1 MGHSF
6 SMGARGD
13 SKQAA
18 LGACLCAAALGCGD
32 IGDAQLPL
40 PVYGGGAR
48 ESTAERELTPDP
60 FAAEP
65 AHAVASVAVS
75 ATAGG
80 DCPIAFEALLPDPS
94 ASQTVVTG
102 WGARAIDGEGAQIAC
117 HVLAAPDSPG
127 VFDVILSL
135 RHPGLSWL
143 RATGRVEPGGPL
155 EPSGAS
161 ASGMLALRLTTPD
174 AAEVTADCPI
184 EVDAVLSGAVWFHSL
199 ACQTLASE
207 PRAGAC
213 DVTIRAIFE
222 HCGQ

>member
-1 MGHSF
+1 MGRKQ
-6 SMGARGD
+6 GEPT
-13 SKQAA
+13 QAA
-18 LGACLCAAALGCGD
+18 LSAWLCAAALGCGD

-48 ESTAERELTPDP
+48 KSPSELELTPGP
-60 FAAEP
+60 FAAV
-65 AHAVASVAVS
+65 AARAVASIALS
-75 ATAGG
+75 PTAGG
-80 DCPIAFEALLPDPS
+80 DCPIEFEALLPDPS

-117 HVLAAPDSPG
+117 YVLAAPDSPG
-127 VFDVILSL
+127 VFDIILSL
-135 RHPGLSWL
+135 RHPRLSWL

-161 ASGMLALRLTTPD
+161 ASGMLTLRLTTPD
-174 AAEVTADCPI
+174 ATEVTADCPI

-199 ACQTLASE
+199 ACETAASE

-222 HCGQ
+222 HCGR